1 MRVNCIN
8 SYDKYNCTFG
18 DKILTKENKKMVEA
32 LKGRFESFKEQG
44 LPVGDCYYK
53 MPENSP
59 LSLKTKDKK
68 YSAGMS
74 ALGNNLFVRRVEN
87 NDYMT
92 ISIAPDN
99 DVKYWEMGLD
109 IIESVKNESPLAD
122 KVNKFLSDV
131 LPKFL

>member
-1 MRVNCIN
+1 MKIN
-8 SYDKYNCTFG
+8 SINNNYNCTFG
-18 DKILTKENKKMVEA
+18 DKILTKENAKMVES
-32 LKGRFESFKEQG
+32 LKNKFASFKEHG

-87 NDYMT
+87 HDFMT

-99 DVKYWEMGLD
+99 DVKYWELGQD
-109 IIESVKNESPLAD
+109 IIESVKEGTTLANR
-122 KVNKFLSDV
+122 VNNFLSDV
-131 LPKFL
+131 LPKFLK

>member
-1 MRVNCIN
+1 MQINSIN
-8 SYDKYNCTFG
+8 SYNCSFG
-18 DKILTKENKKMVEA
+18 DKILTKENQKLVNS
-32 LKGRFESFKEQG
+32 LKDRFASFNENG

-74 ALGNNLFVRRVEN
+74 ALGNNLFVRRTEN
-87 NDYMT
+87 HDFMT

-99 DVKYWEMGLD
+99 DVKYWDLGQD
-109 IIESVKNESPLAD
+109 VIESVKKDSPLAD
-122 KVNKFLSDV
+122 RVNKFLSDV